1 MTFERAKIWSWVPKC
16 LETKNRYAGWK
27 AIFALICS
35 DLLAAL
41 PYTGQIFPTDIPL
54 LQFMQHT
61 LLSNYS
67 ITLLWICVSDVG
79 FL

>member
-1 MTFERAKIWSWVPKC
+1 MTFERAEIWSWDPKC
-16 LETKNRYAGWK
+16 LETKNSYAGWK

-41 PYTGQIFPTDIPL
+41 PYIGQIFPVNIQL

-61 LLSNYS
+61 LRSNYS
-67 ITLLWICVSDVG
+67 ITLL
-79 FL
+79 